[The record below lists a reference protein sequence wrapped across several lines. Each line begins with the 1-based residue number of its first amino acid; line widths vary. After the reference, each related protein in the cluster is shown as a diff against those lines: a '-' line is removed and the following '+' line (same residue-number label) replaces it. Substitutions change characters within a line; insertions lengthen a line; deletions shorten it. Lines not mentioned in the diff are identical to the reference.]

1 MFPLPAGLVF
11 IQDDG
16 GLFIIAGQIDPHIG
30 FRFCRFPFLVQDL
43 ADCLI
48 RMEHLPFQ
56 KIFM

>member
-1 MFPLPAGLVF
+1 M
-11 IQDDG
+11 I
-16 GLFIIAGQIDPHIG
+16 IIAGQIDPHIG
-30 FRFCRFPFLVQDL
+30 FRFCRFPFLMQDL